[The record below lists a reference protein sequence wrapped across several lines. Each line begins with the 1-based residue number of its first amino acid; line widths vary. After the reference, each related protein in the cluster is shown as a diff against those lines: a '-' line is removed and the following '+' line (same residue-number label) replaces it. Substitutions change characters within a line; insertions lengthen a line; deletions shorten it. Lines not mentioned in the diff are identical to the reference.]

1 MNYNKIFNK
10 SFMMLFVSNFFIFI
24 AFEML
29 LPVLPAYLNQM
40 QASPLQI
47 GLIVSL
53 FTIGSVLIRP
63 FIGYYMIN
71 RNVKM
76 IVILITAMLLIV
88 TMSYPFLEI
97 IVILMALRLFHG
109 VLWGA
114 STTVNNTLAID
125 YLPENKLGEGIGY
138 FSISTTAGAIIAQS
152 LGIFVYNAYTFNILI
167 VCATALNLFAL
178 VMLTM
183 LDTPKKAH
191 VDVKGFKFL
200 ESLMLKATR
209 FQSILVVLSTFS
221 FGSIVTFLVIFS
233 EQRHIPSVFLFFV
246 INALVSTLIRPITGR
261 WYDRKGPWS
270 IIIFSAIIAFI
281 SMIVLAM
288 THTLPMLILSATLFG
303 AGYGTLMP
311 SLQTWAVQSVDHAKS
326 SLANA
331 SFFSSFDLGFGMS
344 SLLLSIL
351 SKWLSIQMIF
361 FISSLAF
368 LLVFILVI
376 HNAYQ
381 CRRSHQ

>member
-1 MNYNKIFNK
+1 
-10 SFMMLFVSNFFIFI
+10 MLFVSNFFIFI

-53 FTIGSVLIRP
+53 FTIGSILIRP

-152 LGIFVYNAYTFNILI
+152 LGIFVYNAYSFNILI

-281 SMIVLAM
+281 FMIVLAM

-311 SLQTWAVQSVDHAKS
+311 SLQTWAVQSVGHAKS

-376 HNAYQ
+376 HNA
-381 CRRSHQ
+381 